1 MFQPN
6 NEISFEASIRAIGD
20 LYYSSI
26 YDLVSYI
33 IELGVSLQRPCTK
46 TKNINTDN
54 MKTFLFTLAI
64 VLFTSISFGQTQTNP
79 TNTFQQKKVSDNS
92 IYQLFPT
99 KNYWT
104 FIKLDTRNGK
114 MWQVHF
120 SIEDVKNTGELIL
133 NSLSLVDK
141 EEEMNGRFTLYP
153 TENMYNFL
161 LLDQISGIV
170 VQVQWSLD
178 AKKRGIVSV
187 IKPIE

>member
-1 MFQPN
+1 
-6 NEISFEASIRAIGD
+6 
-20 LYYSSI
+20 
-26 YDLVSYI
+26 
-33 IELGVSLQRPCTK
+33 
-46 TKNINTDN
+46 
-54 MKTFLFTLAI
+54 MKTVFFTLSV
-64 VLFTSISFGQTQTNP
+64 VLFTTVSVGQSQTDR
-79 TNTFQQKKVSDNS
+79 TNLVQQKKIADNS

-120 SIEDVKNTGELIL
+120 SVEEDKKTGELT
-133 NSLSLVDK
+133 LSSIPLVEK

-161 LLDQISGIV
+161 LLDQISGKV

-187 IKPIE
+187 LKLFD

>member
-1 MFQPN
+1 MC
-6 NEISFEASIRAIGD
+6 IIKLTVSI
-20 LYYSSI
+20 
-26 YDLVSYI
+26 
-33 IELGVSLQRPCTK
+33 QRPRTK
-46 TKNINTDN
+46 TKNIKTDN
-54 MKTFLFTLAI
+54 MKTVLFTLTI
-64 VLFTSISFGQTQTNP
+64 VLFTSVSFGQTQTNP
-79 TNTFQQKKVSDNS
+79 TNTVQHKKVYDNS

-120 SIEDVKNTGELIL
+120 SIEDDKNTGELIL
-133 NSLSLVDK
+133 NSLSLIDK
-141 EEEMNGRFTLYP
+141 EEDINGRFTLYP

>member
-1 MFQPN
+1 
-6 NEISFEASIRAIGD
+6 
-20 LYYSSI
+20 
-26 YDLVSYI
+26 
-33 IELGVSLQRPCTK
+33 
-46 TKNINTDN
+46 
-54 MKTFLFTLAI
+54 MKTVLLTLTI
-64 VLFTSISFGQTQTNP
+64 VLFTSVSFGQTQTNP
-79 TNTFQQKKVSDNS
+79 TNTVQQKKVSDNS

-120 SIEDVKNTGELIL
+120 SIEDDKNTGELIL
-133 NSLSLVDK
+133 NSLSLVAK
-141 EEEMNGRFTLYP
+141 EEDINGRFTLYP

-187 IKPIE
+187 IKPTE